1 MEVVQKDLC
10 DAEREKNAQKRIG
23 IAQPSS
29 KPAAKEMRPRHPVQL

>member
-1 MEVVQKDLC
+1 MQKESTL
-10 DAEREKNAQKRIG
+10 AHKRLLDRKVDIG